1 MRAFSDFFLFC
12 TADINK
18 IIFFNLEQEPRS
30 EPEKPEPNTLLSV
43 QTSTET
49 PNSSL
54 RNITLTTHSDN
65 ECGGYNVW
73 IEIEVDKKTC
83 ITKEIPDFDA
93 GNTLLWFGKYLG
105 SCRGFEFGKD
115 LDMINFKVKEK
126 TGNDFCPRYLYAFMD
141 SDVTFR
147 SDEMTAWYEY
157 DDTNDKKS
165 TLQEESVEHLSYR
178 KLVSLLRHK

>member
-1 MRAFSDFFLFC
+1 LRAFSVFFILFC
-12 TADINK
+12 TAVINK
-18 IIFFNLEQEPRS
+18 IVFFNLEPESRS

-83 ITKEIPDFDA
+83 ITKQIPEFAA

-105 SCRGFEFGKD
+105 SCRDFEFGKD
-115 LDMINFKVKEK
+115 LDMINFKVKEN
-126 TGNDFCPRYLYAFMD
+126 TTNDFCPRYLYAFMD

-157 DDTNDKKS
+157 DDTNDKNHIARRISGTFELPEAGKS
-165 TLQEESVEHLSYR
+165 FET
-178 KLVSLLRHK
+178 